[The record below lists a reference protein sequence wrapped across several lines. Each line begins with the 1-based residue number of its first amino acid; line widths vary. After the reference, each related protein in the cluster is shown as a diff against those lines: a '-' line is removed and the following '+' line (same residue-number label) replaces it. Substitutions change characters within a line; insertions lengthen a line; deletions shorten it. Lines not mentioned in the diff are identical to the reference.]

1 MVLIDYDDK
10 KETITFRHY
19 RIELHYSKIN
29 KKVKKVLNLSKIPDL
44 SSFNDI
50 SEFIKGK

>member
-1 MVLIDYDDK
+1 MKLKWNKYSLDLRQ
-10 KETITFRHY
+10 E
-19 RIELHYSKIN
+19 SKIN
-29 KKVKKVLNLSKIPDL
+29 NKVKKVLNLSKIPDL